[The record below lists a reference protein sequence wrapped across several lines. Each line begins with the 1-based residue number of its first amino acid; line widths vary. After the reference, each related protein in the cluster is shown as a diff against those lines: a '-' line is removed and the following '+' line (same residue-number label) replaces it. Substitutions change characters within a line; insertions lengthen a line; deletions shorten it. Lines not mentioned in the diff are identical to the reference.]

1 MSRCAASEWCVTD
14 AVGVS
19 GLVDTTAS
27 PCVEGLTLA
36 PAIVNSKVV
45 SWNGSWEVYCT
56 GLAEPTATT
65 VEAVTAT
72 LTGTAPRPV

>member
-1 MSRCAASEWCVTD
+1 MSRSAASEWCAAD

-19 GLVDTTAS
+19 GLVDTRAS

-36 PAIVNSKVV
+36 PAIVTSKVV
-45 SWNGSWEVYCT
+45 SWKGSWEVYLT
-56 GLAEPTATT
+56 GFSEPTATT
-65 VEAVTAT
+65 AEAVTAT